1 MPKWLSCGVG
11 WLAVWCGF
19 RSMAEVASNAR
30 EERKRKETVMNLG
43 YISAIIA
50 ITAVLIFFILTFV
63 APGFPAW
70 MVFIAAGLGIVIAG
84 AVKSRQK

>member
-1 MPKWLSCGVG
+1 
-11 WLAVWCGF
+11 
-19 RSMAEVASNAR
+19 
-30 EERKRKETVMNLG
+30 MNFG
-43 YISAIIA
+43 YTSAIIA
-50 ITAVLIFFILTFV
+50 IAAVLIFFILTFV